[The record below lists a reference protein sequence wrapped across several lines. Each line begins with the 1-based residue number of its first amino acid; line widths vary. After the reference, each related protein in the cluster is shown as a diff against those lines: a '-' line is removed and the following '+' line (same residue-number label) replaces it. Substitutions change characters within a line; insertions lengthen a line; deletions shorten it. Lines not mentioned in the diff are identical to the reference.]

1 MTNALTPTS
10 WFYSLYVHTSVNQI
24 QRDYPSRLEI
34 SFLLDSGAS
43 ISVLNYPT
51 YVTIANLPNFKQ
63 NDSLNTSK
71 TLIVANQTEVPI
83 LHYVTTPLNTTI
95 EDDFLQFQIPFA
107 EYLSNTISLVHLSL
121 KTIYRIKTSK
131 ILHYISNI
139 NLEHIQIIQN
149 LHHSCPK
156 TIHISHI

>member
-1 MTNALTPTS
+1 MTKALTPTS

-107 EYLSNTISLVHLSL
+107 VADIEYN
-121 KTIYRIKTSK
+121 
-131 ILHYISNI
+131 ILGTPFVEDN
-139 NLEHIQIIQN
+139 IQN
-149 LHHSCPK
+149 KNIQDFTLHFKHQS
-156 TIHISHI
+156 